1 MSGRLLSLTVV
12 LLAAISLACL
22 AYIVRAVMLTP
33 TAPAPPPRATAGA
46 APPPPRLGP
55 ISRPPSQ
62 GYSVVATRNLFSS
75 TRTEATSAAAVVGVS
90 AFQKPSL
97 YGVVLRD
104 GAPLAYLED
113 PVTRRVA
120 GYRLGDSIAGGT
132 VQTIAAD
139 RVVIVRPD
147 GKVDVLLHDPARPRA
162 TTAPPRPPATRPPAP
177 GAPAVQAPPP
187 APPQPPAAP
196 NIIRRPPTMSP
207 DEPRR

>member
-1 MSGRLLSLTVV
+1 MSKRLLSLNIV
-12 LLAAISLACL
+12 LAAISLACL
-22 AYIVRAVMLTP
+22 VYIVRAAILTP
-33 TAPAPPPRATAGA
+33 IAPSPRPRAIAPATSPPPRPGA
-46 APPPPRLGP
+46 V
-55 ISRPPSQ
+55 SRPPSQ

-177 GAPAVQAPPP
+177 GAGAVQAPPPP

-196 NIIRRPPTMSP
+196 NIIRRPPSMSP

>member
-1 MSGRLLSLTVV
+1 MSKRLLSLNV

-22 AYIVRAVMLTP
+22 VYIVRATILTP
-33 TAPAPPPRATAGA
+33 LAPAPPPRAAVPA
-46 APPPPRLGP
+46 APPPPRP
-55 ISRPPSQ
+55 AAVSRQPSQ
-62 GYSVVATRNLFSS
+62 GYAVVATRNLFSP
-75 TRTEATSAAAVVGVS
+75 TRTETVSGPAVAGVS
-90 AFQKPSL
+90 AFRRPSL

-104 GAPLAYLED
+104 GAPIAYLED

-132 VQTIAAD
+132 VQTITAD

-162 TTAPPRPPATRPPAP
+162 AGPTRPPGIPAP
-177 GAPAVQAPPP
+177 PSGAPAVQ

-196 NIIRRPPTMSP
+196 NIIRRPPPISP
-207 DEPRR
+207 DAPPR

>member
-1 MSGRLLSLTVV
+1 MSKRLLSLNIV
-12 LLAAISLACL
+12 LAAISLACL
-22 AYIVRAVMLTP
+22 VYIVRAAILTP
-33 TAPAPPPRATAGA
+33 RAPSPRPRAAAPATPPRAGA
-46 APPPPRLGP
+46 V
-55 ISRPPSQ
+55 SRPPSQ

-196 NIIRRPPTMSP
+196 NIIRRPPSMSP